1 MKRLFEIIANLFAII
16 IIGAVLAKL
25 RFKAKYFYFVLLG
38 AISICLGIAFGAI
51 LLAILGFEDVG
62 GNLYRVLYK
71 YAFVFAVCAIVIM
84 YLFDRLIVFIQEQFL
99 NLGTLGHL
107 NFLQGC
113 YALITGS
120 SLIGYFFFV
129 PEIVGTFSMW
139 ALLIFT
145 IVYGL
150 KSKV

>member
-1 MKRLFEIIANLFAII
+1 MKRLFEIVANLFAII
-16 IIGAVLAKL
+16 IIGAVFAKL

-38 AISICLGIAFGAI
+38 AISICLGIGFGAI

-62 GNLYRVLYK
+62 GNLYKVLYK
-71 YAFVFAVCAIVIM
+71 YGFVFAVCAVVIV

-99 NLGTLGHL
+99 NLASSGHL

-113 YALITGS
+113 YAFIAGSALIS
-120 SLIGYFFFV
+120 YFFLV
-129 PEIVGTFSMW
+129 PDIVGTLSMW